1 MQSLKS
7 NLENEYKKKIK
18 INILN
23 KLRNILKDPPK
34 IDTPVLINV
43 WEQFMCQ
50 TDHPAFFLCQTSFI
64 I

>member
-43 WEQFMCQ
+43 
-50 TDHPAFFLCQTSFI
+50 
-64 I
+64 

>member
-1 MQSLKS
+1 MSIKKS
-7 NLENEYKKKIK
+7 KKK

-43 WEQFMCQ
+43 
-50 TDHPAFFLCQTSFI
+50 
-64 I
+64 

>member
-1 MQSLKS
+1 MQFLKS

-34 IDTPVLINV
+34 IDQPVLINV
-43 WEQFMCQ
+43 KEQFMCQ

>member
-1 MQSLKS
+1 MQFLKS

-34 IDTPVLINV
+34 IDPPVLINV
-43 WEQFMCQ
+43 
-50 TDHPAFFLCQTSFI
+50 
-64 I
+64 

>member
-1 MQSLKS
+1 MSIKKS
-7 NLENEYKKKIK
+7 KKK
-18 INILN
+18 NVLN

-34 IDTPVLINV
+34 IDQPVLINV